1 MTLNFERYLNDL
13 DVEFVELNLME
24 ERSFN
29 LVLNTH

>member
-1 MTLNFERYLNDL
+1 MTLNFERHLNDL

-29 LVLNTH
+29 VVLNTH